1 MDKEEK
7 RKKKEEDKPKYN
19 IPQCLGY
26 LFAKAWQYQR
36 RVLVY
41 LLIASALAVA
51 SSIVGFYMSPT
62 ILGSIERGDE
72 FGKLLGTVLFFII
85 ATALLDSLITYVG
98 SGVGSGGIKQCPQVT
113 LRSYILRDLQRK
125 FGTTSYPH
133 ILDQKAQKLY
143 ERAANCCNSNSAP
156 AEGTWHTLQT
166 LFTQV
171 AMFVFFLLMLTN
183 IHPAVLIVTIAA
195 SIVGFVFNSWLY
207 KYNYR
212 HRDEL
217 SRLDRRLW
225 YTSGLAKNLS
235 IAKDVRLYGLRS
247 WINRITDRV
256 YEARMAY
263 AAKEHRF
270 YLWGTLVSVILE
282 ILRSGLA
289 YFILLKMCL
298 AENLPAATFLLYF
311 SAIGSFN
318 GQFSGILNT
327 VLDIRNKC
335 LELSSL
341 MEYMNIDEP
350 FKLGDGAPIPEDF
363 TYEIK
368 LENVS
373 YTYPNSDKKIIDN
386 MSLTIKRGEKVAIVG
401 LNGAGKTTLVKLM
414 CGLIDP
420 DEGRVLLNGT
430 DIREFD
436 REKYYELFSAVFQQ
450 FNMLDITVAET
461 VAQTAANINMER
473 VRECIELAGLTKAV
487 SELPDGLMTHL
498 GRSVYLDGVMLSGG
512 QMQRLMLARALYKNG
527 AILMLDEPTAAL
539 DPLAESDMYNKY
551 SEMTQGK
558 TSVFISHRLAST
570 RFCDRVLYLADGR
583 IAEEGTHDQ
592 LIELGGEYAHLFEVQ
607 SRYYREGS
615 DFDVEKI

>member
-7 RKKKEEDKPKYN
+7 RKKKEEEKPKYN

-36 RVLVY
+36 RVIAY
-41 LLIASALAVA
+41 LLIASALEIA

-62 ILGSIERGDE
+62 ILGSIERGDT
-72 FGKLLGTVLFFII
+72 FAGLLGTVLFFVI
-85 ATALLDSLITYVG
+85 ATALLDALSTYVG
-98 SGVGSGGIKQCPQVT
+98 GIKSSPKIT

-125 FGTTSYPH
+125 LGTTSYPH
-133 ILDQKAQKLY
+133 VLDRKVQKLY
-143 ERAANCCNSNSAP
+143 GRAADCCNSNSAA
-156 AEGTWHTLQT
+156 AEGTWQTLQT
-166 LFTQV
+166 LITQA

-195 SIVGFVFNSWLY
+195 SSINFVFNSWLN

-217 SRLDRRLW
+217 SSLNRRLG
-225 YTSGLAKNLS
+225 YTSGLAKDLS
-235 IAKDVRLYGLRS
+235 IAKDIRLYGLRS

-256 YEARMAY
+256 YGARMAY
-263 AAKEHRF
+263 AAREHRF

-289 YFILLKMCL
+289 YFILLKMCIDQ
-298 AENLPAATFLLYF
+298 NLSAATFLLYF

-335 LELSSL
+335 LDLSSL
-341 MEYMNIDEP
+341 LEYVNIDEP
-350 FKLGDGAPIPEDF
+350 FRFGDGAPVPEDF

-373 YTYPNSDKKIIDN
+373 YTYPDSEKKIIDN
-386 MSLTIKRGEKVAIVG
+386 ISLTIKRGEKVAIVG
-401 LNGAGKTTLVKLM
+401 LNGAGKTTLVKLI
-414 CGLIDP
+414 CGFMDP
-420 DEGRVLLNGT
+420 DEGRILLNGK

-436 REKYYELFSAVFQQ
+436 REQYYALFSAVFQV
-450 FNMLDITVAET
+450 FNLLDITVAET
-461 VAQTAANINMER
+461 VAQTAQNIDMER
-473 VRECIELAGLTKAV
+473 VRECVELAGLTKTV
-487 SELPDGLMTHL
+487 SELPNGLETHL
-498 GRSVYLDGVMLSGG
+498 GRSVYLDGVVLSGG
-512 QMQRLMLARALYKNG
+512 QTQRLMLARALYKNG

-539 DPLAESDMYNKY
+539 DPLAESDMYHKY
-551 SEMTQGK
+551 NEMTQGK

-570 RFCDRVLYLADGR
+570 RFCDRVLYLADGK

-592 LIELGGEYAHLFEVQ
+592 LIARGGEYAHLFEVQ

-615 DFDVEKI
+615 DFDGEEI

>member
-7 RKKKEEDKPKYN
+7 RKKKEEEKPKYS
-19 IPQCLGY
+19 IPQCVGY
-26 LFAKAWQYQR
+26 LFAKAWQHQR

-41 LLIASALAVA
+41 LLIASALVIA

-62 ILGSIERGDE
+62 ILGSIERGDT
-72 FGKLLGTVLFFII
+72 FGRLLGTVLFFVI
-85 ATALLDSLITYVG
+85 ATALLDALTTYVG
-98 SGVGSGGIKQCPQVT
+98 VWGGGIKQCPMIT

-125 FGTTSYPH
+125 LGTTSYPH
-133 ILDQKAQKLY
+133 VLDPKVQKLY
-143 ERAANCCNSNSAP
+143 ERASNCCNGNNAA
-156 AEGTWHTLQT
+156 AEGTWGTLQT
-166 LFTQV
+166 LISQA

-195 SIVGFVFNSWLY
+195 SCINFVFNSWLN

-225 YTSGLAKNLS
+225 YTKGLAKDLS
-235 IAKDVRLYGLRS
+235 IAKDIRLYGLRS

-256 YEARMAY
+256 YGARMAY

-270 YLWGTLVSVILE
+270 YLWGMLVSAILE
-282 ILRSGLA
+282 ILRGGLA
-289 YFILLKMCL
+289 YLILLKMCVDQDL
-298 AENLPAATFLLYF
+298 SAATFLLYF

-327 VLDIRNKC
+327 VLDLRNKC
-335 LELSSL
+335 LDLSSL
-341 MEYMNIDEP
+341 LEYINIDEP
-350 FKLGDGAPIPEDF
+350 FKFEAGAPVPEDF
-363 TYEIK
+363 TYEIT
-368 LENVS
+368 LEHVS
-373 YTYPNSDKKIIDN
+373 YTYPNSEKKIIDN
-386 MSLTIKRGEKVAIVG
+386 ISLTIKRGEKVAIVG
-401 LNGAGKTTLVKLM
+401 LNGAGKTTLVKLI

-420 DEGRVLLNGT
+420 DEGRILLGGR

-436 REKYYELFSAVFQQ
+436 REKYYALFSAVFQT
-450 FNMLDITVAET
+450 FNLLDITVAET
-461 VAQTAANINMER
+461 VAQTAEHIDMER
-473 VRECIELAGLTKAV
+473 VRECVELAGLTKTV
-487 SELPDGLMTHL
+487 SELPNGLETHL

-512 QMQRLMLARALYKNG
+512 QTQRLMLARALYKNG

-539 DPLAESDMYNKY
+539 DPLAESDMYHRYND
-551 SEMTQGK
+551 MTQGK

-592 LIELGGEYAHLFEVQ
+592 LIERGGEYAHLFEVQ
-607 SRYYREGS
+607 SRYYREGR
-615 DFDVEKI
+615 DFDGEEN